1 MLFRDRRD
9 AGRQL
14 AQRLTQFAHRSDVVV
29 LGLPRGGVPVAFEV
43 AQALDVPL
51 DVFVVRKLGAPEN
64 EELAIG
70 AIASGGIRVLN
81 EELMRDLNVSLSF
94 ADEAAEREVAEVAE
108 REKLYRGD
116 VPFPSLVNR
125 TVILVDDGL
134 ATGATMRAAVRAAA
148 RAKAKQVIAAAPVGS
163 TSARLSVSLEAD
175 QVVCLY
181 TPHGFTAVG
190 ESLRTGAPGSA
201 RASILTIASGWWSH
215 GFGTLLYSVQTGKSG
230 FESENERDSGF
241 QNS

>member
-14 AQRLTQFAHRSDVVV
+14 AQRLTQFAHRSDVIV

-43 AQALDVPL
+43 AQALEVPL

-81 EELMRDLNVSLSF
+81 EELMRDLHVSLTF
-94 ADEAAEREVAEVAE
+94 ADEAAEREVAEVVE

-125 TVILVDDGL
+125 IVILVDDGL

-148 RAKAKQVIAAAPVGS
+148 RAKAKQVVAAAPVGS
-163 TSARLSVSLEAD
+163 PSARLSVALEAD

-181 TPHGFTAVG
+181 TPHAFRAVG
-190 ESLRTGAPGSA
+190 EWYADFSPTSDEEVRDLLLEA
-201 RASILTIASGWWSH
+201 RDGVYA
-215 GFGTLLYSVQTGKSG
+215 
-230 FESENERDSGF
+230 
-241 QNS
+241 